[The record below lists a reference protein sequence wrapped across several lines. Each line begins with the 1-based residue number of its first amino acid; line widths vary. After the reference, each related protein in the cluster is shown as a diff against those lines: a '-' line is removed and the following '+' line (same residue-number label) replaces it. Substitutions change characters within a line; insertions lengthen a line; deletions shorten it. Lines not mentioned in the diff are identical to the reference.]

1 MNLRKIF
8 NLFFIISALFLLF
21 YSITYLKSASVTIK
35 AFVPGVCGNNIK
47 EPGEECDGPDLGGQ
61 SCVSLGYSGGILS
74 CNPSCTLNT
83 SQCITL
89 PPPSGGG
96 GGGGGGGAYIP
107 PYGTVIFSGRAQPNS
122 YVTLMSDGQI
132 RTIVKVDTDGK
143 FRFTLSNL
151 TPGNYIFALYAED
164 TEGRRTNL
172 HSVPAVVTAGL
183 TIEIGNIFLSPTID
197 IDKTQVKR
205 GDILRIF
212 GQTAP
217 DSNVLI
223 LVSSEEELYF
233 QIKAEKDGSY
243 LYALDTSILDYGQH
257 LTKSRSILANQ
268 LVSPFSKALAFQV
281 STSSIVKKPTKCP
294 LKGDLNNDCRVNL
307 IDFSIA
313 AYWYKRKLSP
323 SFAKIEKEKLNGDEK
338 VDLVDFSIMAY
349 WWTG

>member
-1 MNLRKIF
+1 MNLKNFFNVVLIIF
-8 NLFFIISALFLLF
+8 FSFLLLYAF
-21 YSITYLKSASVTIK
+21 NYLKSAGVTIK
-35 AFVPGVCGNNIK
+35 AFVPGVCGNNLK

-61 SCVSLGYSGGILS
+61 SCVSLGYSGGTLS
-74 CNPSCTLNT
+74 CNSNCTFNA
-83 SQCITL
+83 SQCTIS
-89 PPPSGGG
+89 PPS

-107 PYGTVIFSGRAQPNS
+107 PYGTVILSGRAQPNS
-122 YVTLMSDGQI
+122 DVTLISDGQI
-132 RTIVKVDTDGK
+132 RTIIKADTDGK
-143 FRFTLSNL
+143 FKFTLSNL
-151 TPGNYIFALYAED
+151 TPGNYIFTLYAED
-164 TEGRRTNL
+164 TEGRRTSL

-197 IDKTQVKR
+197 IDKIQVKR

-223 LVSSEEELYF
+223 VVSSEEELYF
-233 QIKAEKDGSY
+233 QTQAEKDGSY
-243 LYALDTSILDYGQH
+243 LYALDTTILDYGQH
-257 LTKSRSILANQ
+257 FTKSRSILANQ
-268 LVSPFSKALAFQV
+268 LVSSFSKALAFQV
-281 STSSIVKKPTKCP
+281 STTSVVKKPTKCP

-323 SFAKIEKEKLNGDEK
+323 NFAKIEKEKLNGDGK